1 MPRALYP
8 ALGVW
13 LTALAIEPALASAQ
27 PPAGGVTFSKDVAPV
42 LFDRCAGCHRP
53 DGSAPF
59 SLLTYQ
65 DARSRATQLATVTA
79 ARTMPPWQPEPG
91 HGDFVGSRRLSD
103 SEIQLFRTWARQGA
117 PEGDSRDLPAPP
129 QWASEWELGPPD
141 LVITLPLYQLRA
153 DGSDMFRNI
162 VVPSG
167 FSGTKYV
174 RAWQF
179 RPGNPRVVHHATIQ
193 MDTTGLSRRLDARDD
208 SAGYEGVVALTARAP
223 DGFFL
228 DWAPGH
234 RPATAV
240 EGTAWP
246 LDGASDLVVM
256 LHLRPS
262 GKPEP
267 VQASL
272 GLYFSDTPPA
282 RLPVMLRLT
291 RQDLDIAPGD
301 RDYET
306 TDAYKLPVDVVV
318 YTVQPHAHYLGRHL
332 EGSAHLPDGR
342 DRAAGSDPRLE
353 LQLAGRLSLPRS
365 GRATGGHCASTC
377 GTSTTTPTPIPEPAP
392 AAPARRLRPADR
404 RRDGRAVVPG
414 ADAERGDRLTLVKD
428 LRAKVLQEE
437 IKGRRA
443 MLARDP
449 GNAALRDDLLLMLTE
464 VGRLTEAVDEAA
476 RSLALQPSSAAAH
489 YNLGAAMMAVGRM
502 EQAKG
507 AFEKAVAI
515 DPDHVMALYNL
526 ALVTDVSD
534 RALAVRHLRHVLE
547 LRPGWAAAESS
558 LAWHLA
564 EGRRRTRRSAVPGTS
579 RGGCRPAAAIFLRW
593 MSSQRSQA
601 ASSQFADAAATLKQA
616 LALLPAGADDEQAR
630 NLRRR
635 LEDYERAGK
644 RGNRQAGSRKGNHE
658 ASKTRRRQDKHATKT
673 RKTRKGHD
681 AVCGRRDHADVGA
694 VVPDAPG
701 RRRYG
706 NAPLPR
712 GIRFR
717 LGSP

>member
-1 MPRALYP
+1 LAFFSTLLALLTGSVVSLLGP
-8 ALGVW
+8 ALVR
-13 LTALAIEPALASAQ
+13 AQ
-27 PPAGGVTFSKDVAPV
+27 PPASGVTFSKDVAPA

-117 PEGDSRDLPAPP
+117 PEGDPRDLPAPP

-141 LVITLPLYQLRA
+141 LVITLPPYQLRA
-153 DGSDMFRNI
+153 GGPDMFRNI
-162 VVPSG
+162 VVASG

-256 LHLRPS
+256 LHLKPS

-342 DRAAGSDPRLE
+342 IVPLVQIRDWNFNWQDVYHYRDPVALPAGTRLDMRYVYDNSDANPRNPNRPPRRVSYGQQTDDEMAE
-353 LQLAGRLSLPRS
+353 LWFQVLTRS
-365 GRATGGHCASTC
+365 EA
-377 GTSTTTPTPIPEPAP
+377 
-392 AAPARRLRPADR
+392 
-404 RRDGRAVVPG
+404 
-414 ADAERGDRLTLVKD
+414 DRLTLVKD

-443 MLARDP
+443 MVARDP

-489 YNLGAAMMAVGRM
+489 YNLGAALMAVGRM

-534 RALAVRHLRHVLE
+534 RAPAIRHLRHVLE
-547 LRPGWAAAESS
+547 LRLGWAAAESS

-564 EGRRRTRRSAVPGTS
+564 RGDAAERAEALTLARTAVDRTGGRELSALDVLATV
-579 RGGCRPAAAIFLRW
+579 
-593 MSSQRSQA
+593 QA
-601 ASSQFADAAATLKQA
+601 ASSQFAGAAATIKQA

-630 NLRRR
+630 NLRKR
-635 LEDYERAGK
+635 LEEYERAI
-644 RGNRQAGSRKGNHE
+644 
-658 ASKTRRRQDKHATKT
+658 
-673 RKTRKGHD
+673 
-681 AVCGRRDHADVGA
+681 
-694 VVPDAPG
+694 
-701 RRRYG
+701 
-706 NAPLPR
+706 PR
-712 GIRFR
+712 
-717 LGSP
+717 P

>member
-1 MPRALYP
+1 MPRSLYP

-27 PPAGGVTFSKDVAPV
+27 PPAGGVTFSKDVAAV

-117 PEGDSRDLPAPP
+117 PEGDPRDLPAPP

-141 LVITLPLYQLRA
+141 LVITLPPYQLRA
-153 DGSDMFRNI
+153 DGPDMFRNI
-162 VVPSG
+162 VVASG

-256 LHLRPS
+256 LHLKPS
-262 GKPEP
+262 GKPEQA
-267 VQASL
+267 QASL

-306 TDAYKLPVDVVV
+306 TDGYKLPVDVVV

-342 DRAAGSDPRLE
+342 IVPLVQIRDWNFNWQDVYHYRDPVTLPAGTRLDMRYVYDNSDANPRNPNRPPRRVSYGQQTDDEMAE
-353 LQLAGRLSLPRS
+353 LWFQVLTRS
-365 GRATGGHCASTC
+365 EA
-377 GTSTTTPTPIPEPAP
+377 
-392 AAPARRLRPADR
+392 
-404 RRDGRAVVPG
+404 
-414 ADAERGDRLTLVKD
+414 DRLTLVKD

-443 MLARDP
+443 MVARDP

-489 YNLGAAMMAVGRM
+489 YNLGAALMAVGRM

-534 RALAVRHLRHVLE
+534 RAPAIRHLRHVLE

-564 EGRRRTRRSAVPGTS
+564 RGDAAERAEALTLARTAVGRTGGRDLSALDVLATV
-579 RGGCRPAAAIFLRW
+579 
-593 MSSQRSQA
+593 QA
-601 ASSQFADAAATLKQA
+601 ASSQFAGAAATIKQA

-630 NLRRR
+630 DLRRR
-635 LEDYERAGK
+635 LEGYERASL
-644 RGNRQAGSRKGNHE
+644 R
-658 ASKTRRRQDKHATKT
+658 
-673 RKTRKGHD
+673 
-681 AVCGRRDHADVGA
+681 
-694 VVPDAPG
+694 
-701 RRRYG
+701 
-706 NAPLPR
+706 
-712 GIRFR
+712 
-717 LGSP
+717 